1 MPKQILLVEDST
13 TMQKVIEITFAH
25 EDYRITSARDADEAL
40 GRLREGRPDIV
51 IADAGLAGKSG
62 YDLCATLKADPGMRE
77 VPILL
82 LTGNF
87 SPYDEARGEKAGV
100 DAYVIK
106 PFETQVLLDKVA
118 DLLRR
123 RGSTTAVGAPTLVA
137 IPPMPVPQSAAM
149 GAVASGAMGEGRR
162 PTVPPQPPP
171 RVPQPSPQ
179 QQVVAPLS
187 PVGAPRP
194 PAPSAVSSVPTAA
207 AADTGAQR
215 STLMGIPA
223 VNPIT
228 TTGVRPPPPPGML
241 VRQTGNLPAIGG
253 APPPPTMTAAPA
265 QPQQSAMPS
274 WGRASAVSSV
284 PPSPTLTSPPQATTV
299 YGVAS
304 PFAQAAAM
312 MPPAPAPGM
321 ERPVV
326 TGIPPT
332 VPQMP
337 RPSLIPRA
345 PIPAAVLQTLER
357 IAARGAEYEA
367 IAKLSMDVIEQIVWE
382 VVPELAE
389 ALIRAEVERLVK
401 DREQKV

>member
-25 EDYRITSARDADEAL
+25 EDYRITSARDADEAM
-40 GRLREGRPDIV
+40 GRLREGRPDVV
-51 IADAGLAGKSG
+51 IADAGLGGKSG
-62 YDLCATLKADPGMRE
+62 YDLCASLKADPGLRD
-77 VPILL
+77 VPVLL

-87 SPYDEARGEKAGV
+87 SPYDEGRGEKAGV

-118 DLLRR
+118 ELLRR
-123 RGSTTAVGAPTLVA
+123 RGAATAVGAPTLVA
-137 IPPMPVPQSAAM
+137 IPPMPVPQSAAL

-162 PTVPPQPPP
+162 PTVPPQQRMPQPPP
-171 RVPQPSPQ
+171 
-179 QQVVAPLS
+179 QQVAAPLS

-207 AADTGAQR
+207 ADTGVQR

-228 TTGVRPPPPPGML
+228 TTGMRPPPPPGML

-253 APPPPTMTAAPA
+253 APPPPAVPPA
-265 QPQQSAMPS
+265 QPAQPQSAMPS

-312 MPPAPAPGM
+312 MPPAASPASTLD
-321 ERPVV
+321 RPVV

-367 IAKLSMDVIEQIVWE
+367 IAKLSMEVIEQIVWE

-401 DREQKV
+401 DREQKT